1 MTMPPPGTSSAQ
13 QAPFELKG
21 SLFTLTVLHLR
32 RPDLKAVDR
41 LLGEKVR
48 QAPGFFTNAPAIIDL
63 DDLEDPQAAVDFAGL
78 YDLLRRR
85 GIIPV
90 GVRNGLP
97 EQQSAAVLAGLPVM
111 PEGRGHME
119 PRKTEPGKA
128 ETGNAR
134 STKLVT
140 QPVRSGQQIYAPDG
154 DLILLGAVS
163 PGAEVLADGNI
174 HIYGRLQGRALAGA
188 KGDAQARIFC
198 QQLEAQLVSI
208 AGHWRVIEDLDA
220 SARSQPV
227 QIYLADDR
235 LIIEPLLRQE
245 GGPARGRG
253 G

>member
-1 MTMPPPGTSSAQ
+1 MTMPPPENSNAQ

-32 RPDLKAVDR
+32 RPDLKIMDR
-41 LLGEKVR
+41 MLGEKVR

-63 DDLEDPQAAVDFAGL
+63 DTLEDPQATVDFAGL

-111 PEGRGHME
+111 LEGRSHLE
-119 PRKTEPGKA
+119 PRKSESGKA
-128 ETGNAR
+128 EVVRA
-134 STKLVT
+134 TKLVT
-140 QPVRSGQQIYAPDG
+140 QPVRSGQQVYASDG
-154 DLILLGAVS
+154 DLILLGAIS

-188 KGDAQARIFC
+188 KGDSQARIFC

-220 SARSQPV
+220 SARGQPV

-245 GGPARGRG
+245 GGPSRGRG